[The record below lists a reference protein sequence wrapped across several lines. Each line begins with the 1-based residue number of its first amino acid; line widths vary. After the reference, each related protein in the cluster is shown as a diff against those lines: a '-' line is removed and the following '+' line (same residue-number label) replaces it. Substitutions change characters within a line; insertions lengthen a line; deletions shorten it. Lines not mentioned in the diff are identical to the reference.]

1 MGEEGAYMDANI
13 EKLENSLGERLLEQ
27 GAYYVE
33 YGIQNH
39 CERHSTTIITAASL
53 NTKIATLT
61 FLVG

>member
-33 YGIQNH
+33 YSTLVREY
-39 CERHSTTIITAASL
+39 CSHS
-53 NTKIATLT
+53 
-61 FLVG
+61 VGCTGFDTRF